1 MTRTEVVAAD
11 IVVIGA
17 GAAGLCAAIEATPRS
32 VLIVCPEVTT
42 GSCTELARGG
52 IAAPIAAGDSVTL
65 HVADTLHAA
74 AHSGC
79 ASTSRR
85 IISEAQQA
93 IEYLQRSGVRFD
105 SQHGS
110 PSFHLE
116 AGHSL
121 ARILHTDGD
130 ATGAAI
136 HAALMARAK
145 ACPHIQFMNDVTAI
159 SLLRGQHGIAGVLAL
174 RGNCTPLI
182 IHAAETVLATGGVG
196 QLFATTS
203 NGRYATGDGLAM
215 ALQQNAAVAGLEFV
229 QFHPT
234 ALRCALDP
242 LPLLT
247 EALRG
252 AGAKLVRDDG
262 VRFMAHVDQRA
273 ELASR
278 DIVAR
283 AVWQQQQAGH
293 TVLLDATGVFAGE
306 HAAEFPSAHAA
317 CMAQGIDPARTAIPI
332 TSAAHFHMGGVITD
346 AQGRSNLPGLW
357 ACGEVAYTG
366 LHGANRLAS
375 NSLLEAVVV
384 GCATGRALAKQ
395 RYVHRDYQQNCQQH
409 TRATPAPVNPQRPE
423 WQQLRL
429 LMWAA
434 MGPVRTAAELR
445 IALQNMKALQRNIDP
460 SEITL
465 LQRIHLAEAMAHAAL
480 NREESRGAH
489 WRSDFPQRNH
499 QLDGHYALVSAP
511 STSIANSLVNSLANS
526 LLNPAG
532 TQ

>member
-1 MTRTEVVAAD
+1 
-11 IVVIGA
+11 
-17 GAAGLCAAIEATPRS
+17 
-32 VLIVCPEVTT
+32 
-42 GSCTELARGG
+42 
-52 IAAPIAAGDSVTL
+52 
-65 HVADTLHAA
+65 
-74 AHSGC
+74 
-79 ASTSRR
+79 
-85 IISEAQQA
+85 
-93 IEYLQRSGVRFD
+93 
-105 SQHGS
+105 
-110 PSFHLE
+110 
-116 AGHSL
+116 
-121 ARILHTDGD
+121 
-130 ATGAAI
+130 
-136 HAALMARAK
+136 
-145 ACPHIQFMNDVTAI
+145 
-159 SLLRGQHGIAGVLAL
+159 
-174 RGNCTPLI
+174 
-182 IHAAETVLATGGVG
+182 
-196 QLFATTS
+196 
-203 NGRYATGDGLAM
+203 
-215 ALQQNAAVAGLEFV
+215 V

-234 ALRCALDP
+234 ALRCVLDP

-262 VRFMAHVDQRA
+262 LRFMAQVDQRT
-273 ELASR
+273 ELAPR

-293 TVLLDATGVFAGE
+293 TVLLDATEVFASE
-306 HAAEFPSAHAA
+306 HAAEFPSARAA

-346 AQGRSNLPGLW
+346 AQGHSNLPGLW

-395 RYVHRDYQQNCQQH
+395 RYVHRDYQQN
-409 TRATPAPVNPQRPE
+409 TRATPAPVDTQRPE

-429 LMWAA
+429 LMWAT

-445 IALQNMKALQRNIDP
+445 LALQHLQTLQRNLDP
-460 SEITL
+460 TDITL
-465 LQRIHLAEAMAHAAL
+465 LQRMSLAAVMVRAAL

-499 QLDGHYALVSAP
+499 QLDGRYALVAMP
-511 STSIANSLVNSLANS
+511 STSIANSLF
-526 LLNPAG
+526 NPAG